1 MVRAVSVPIPRS
13 GWFLPLMAAS
23 GVTMSLTAPLEVLFV
38 REFWHSS
45 LYLGVFMLSAAM
57 GVIVIDVFGTRF
69 VPGLDARA
77 ALTVGLCLFGAACI
91 GMGLASGGVL
101 LMTSRVMQGF
111 GGGIVL
117 GAGLQAAV
125 RVDPA
130 TGIDYRVASVLP
142 SEDGSRVGSPEPAD
156 HLARSL
162 GRFNAAFLFGGAVGS
177 PGGLLVAG
185 IIDGRAGYQVAFVAT
200 GALAMAVAAALAAA
214 LPSLAAPP
222 DLPPARIGLPR
233 FANTPGSGAALVLAM
248 SGDFLRGGVLF
259 TALPLAGAARA
270 YPTITITAAIALMSG
285 VEIVVLSVAYRVIRR
300 LGVVAVLIAS
310 FALGMVCATL
320 LALIPSATTYLV
332 ASALFGVSL
341 AGATASLP
349 VMVVAQVGES
359 SAGLAKFRISAG
371 IGLLAGSV
379 GCAVLETQIGIAA
392 LFALI
397 AVVLLGSAH
406 LAHVV
411 GRRMPAT

>member
-1 MVRAVSVPIPRS
+1 MTRARCGPIPQSR
-13 GWFLPLMAAS
+13 WFLPLMAAS

-45 LYLGVFMLSAAM
+45 LYVGVFMLSAAL

-69 VPGLDARA
+69 VPGVDARV
-77 ALTVGLCLFGAACI
+77 ALIVGLCLFGTACI
-91 GMGLASGGVL
+91 GMGLASGGIL
-101 LMTSRVMQGF
+101 LMASRVMQGF
-111 GGGIVL
+111 GGGVIL

-125 RVDPA
+125 RVNPA
-130 TGIDYRVASVLP
+130 TNANSRVASLLP
-142 SEDGSRVGSPEPAD
+142 SED
-156 HLARSL
+156 LTRSL
-162 GRFNAAFLFGGAVGS
+162 ARFNAAFLFGGAVGA

-185 IIDGRAGYQVAFVAT
+185 IIDGRAGYQVAFVVT
-200 GALAMAVAAALAAA
+200 GALALGVAAALAAA

-222 DLPPARIGLPR
+222 GLPPPRIGLPR
-233 FANTPGSGAALVLAM
+233 FGRTSGSRAALVLAM

-259 TALPLAGAARA
+259 TALPLAGAARE
-270 YPTITITAAIALMSG
+270 YSTITITVAIALMSG
-285 VEIVVLSVAYRVIRR
+285 MEIVVLSVAYRVIRYI
-300 LGVVAVLIAS
+300 GVVTVLIGS
-310 FALGMVCATL
+310 FALGMLCAAL
-320 LALIPSATTYLV
+320 LALIPSTTTYLT

-349 VMVVAQVGES
+349 VMVVTQVGES

-371 IGLLAGSV
+371 IGMLAGSV
-379 GCAVLETQIGIAA
+379 GCAVLEAQIGIAA

-397 AVVLLGSAH
+397 AIVLLGSAQ
-406 LAHVV
+406 LAHIV